1 MKKYLSV
8 FLLLSILFAGCVAQ
22 DDKAQNDKT
31 ETTTKDKKEEKS
43 KAEKAKEKIAENK
56 KSKKY
61 AGEKTTEKVE
71 KPVTQEPATDEP
83 ETAET
88 QIVQSATVQEPA
100 TQEQVQNN
108 QPTEQERINFCKN
121 IRGGIPEACQ
131 TPAII
136 EAGNKKGV
144 IERQAFAD
152 YNAGLITQEQY
163 DQKLREATEIMNQAW
178 LQEYGVNPGQ

>member
-1 MKKYLSV
+1 VITVNIYYSGNKGNARK
-8 FLLLSILFAGCVAQ
+8 FAEEMTNAGIV
-22 DDKAQNDKT
+22 DRIKAQPGNT
-31 ETTTKDKKEEKS
+31 RYEYF
-43 KAEKAKEKIAENK
+43 I
-56 KSKKY
+56 
-61 AGEKTTEKVE
+61 
-71 KPVTQEPATDEP
+71 PVDDP

-88 QIVQSATVQEPA
+88 QIVQPATVQEPA

-121 IRGGIPEACQ
+121 IRGGMPEACQ

-152 YNAGLITQEQY
+152 YNAGLISQEQY
-163 DQKLREATEIMNQAW
+163 DHKLREATEIMNQAW
-178 LQEYGVNPGQ
+178 LQEYDVNPGQ

>member
-1 MKKYLSV
+1 MIHLRNTLQRHYPLNQH
-8 FLLLSILFAGCVAQ
+8 FAGCVAQ

-56 KSKKY
+56 KSKKS

-71 KPVTQEPATDEP
+71 KPVTQEP
-83 ETAET
+83 
-88 QIVQSATVQEPA
+88 ATVQEPA

-121 IRGGIPEACQ
+121 IRGGMPEACQ

-152 YNAGLITQEQY
+152 YNAELISQEQY

-178 LQEYGVNPGQ
+178 LQEYDVNPGQ